1 MVLDSKLGH
10 LTKVT
15 VMKFLEEISPVSFL
29 DFFLRPLLEDEV
41 LKMAPFQEME
51 MVTSKP
57 VPR

>member
-1 MVLDSKLGH
+1 MGH

-41 LKMAPFQEME
+41 LKMTPFQEME
-51 MVTSKP
+51 MMTSKP